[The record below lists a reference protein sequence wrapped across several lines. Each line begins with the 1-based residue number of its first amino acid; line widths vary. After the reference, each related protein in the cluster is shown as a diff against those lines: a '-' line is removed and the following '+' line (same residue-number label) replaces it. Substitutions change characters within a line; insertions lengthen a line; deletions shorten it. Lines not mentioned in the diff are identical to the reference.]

1 MHSSCTALIILTIIT
16 SDSAATTKVSRNKN
30 FGKLQAGYLFPEVAR
45 RRREHQANHP
55 DAKILSLGIGD
66 TTEPIPPT
74 IVEAM
79 RDAAVGL
86 GTRQGYSGYGAE
98 QGQAAVRE
106 AITRRLYAHVG
117 RKPSEIFVS
126 DGSKC
131 DIGRL
136 QLMFGSQVS
145 VAVQVRRVGEGEE

>member
-1 MHSSCTALIILTIIT
+1 MN
-16 SDSAATTKVSRNKN
+16 RNKN
-30 FGKLQAGYLFPEVAR
+30 FAKLQAGYLFPEVAR
-45 RRREHQANHP
+45 RRREHQTANP

-74 IVEAM
+74 IVAAM

-86 GTRQGYSGYGAE
+86 GTRAGYSGYGAE
-98 QGQAAVRE
+98 QGKGALRE
-106 AITRRLYAHVG
+106 AITERLYSHVG
-117 RKPSEIFVS
+117 RNPSEIFVS

-136 QLMFGSQVS
+136 QLMFGSDVTVAIQVGKWS
-145 VAVQVRRVGEGEE
+145 RDCSE